1 MDIAELRSLFIF
13 DGLTDEQLTELVTA
27 GEEFVFAEGDV
38 LFEQGAPADHW
49 WVLLEGRVELSR
61 RSEHEEIVLATMQQP
76 GVWAGGFRAW
86 SDTAGYMG
94 WGRATSPGRAYRLP
108 SEALGDFVRR
118 WFPLGGHMIAAF
130 FQTVRNIEG
139 ELRQRAGLV
148 ALGTLAAGLAHE
160 INNPAAA
167 AAHSA
172 AALQEST
179 DALLA
184 ALVSM
189 AERSVSAEQL
199 VALDRLRLEI
209 EPPPG
214 RLDSMALM
222 DREEELTGWLERQG
236 VDDAWRLAPVFVTAG
251 VDTAWCERA
260 ADLLEGPQLGPGLHW
275 VASTLSTTSLLSDV
289 ATSTSRVSALVEG
302 VKSYTQMDRA
312 SLQRIDVTEG
322 IESTLSV
329 LAHKIGKGITVV
341 RDYEEDLPHIDAHAA
356 ELNQVW
362 TNLISNAI
370 DAMDGEG
377 ALRLVA
383 RADGDSI
390 VVDVGD
396 TGPGMPDEVKD
407 RVFEP
412 FFTTKE
418 VGQGVGLGLD
428 ISRRIVVDRH
438 RGDITIESVP
448 GNTVMSVR
456 LPVEQ

>member
-1 MDIAELRSLFIF
+1 MDLTELRSLFIF
-13 DGLTDEQLTELVTA
+13 DGLTDEQLVALAAA
-27 GEEFVFAEGDV
+27 GEEVAFAPGDV

-49 WVLLEGRVELSR
+49 WVLLEGKVELSR
-61 RSEHEEIVLATMQQP
+61 RSEHEEILLATMQQP

-86 SDTAGYMG
+86 SEGAGYMG
-94 WGRATSPGRAYRLP
+94 WGRAASPGRAFRLP
-108 SEALGDFVRR
+108 SEALGTFVRQ
-118 WFPLGGHMIAAF
+118 WFPLGGHLIAAF

-184 ALVSM
+184 ALVAM
-189 AERSVSAEQL
+189 AEHDVSAEKL
-199 VALDRLRLEI
+199 VALDRLRIDI
-209 EPPPG
+209 EPPAA
-214 RLDSMALM
+214 RLDSMTLM
-222 DREEELTGWLERQG
+222 DREEELLAWLERHH
-236 VDDAWRLAPVFVTAG
+236 VDEAWRLAPVFVAAG
-251 VDTAWCERA
+251 VDASWCDQA
-260 ADLLEGPQLGPGLHW
+260 AELLDDNQLGAGLAW
-275 VASTLSTTSLLSDV
+275 VASTLTTSALLSDV

-322 IESTLSV
+322 LDSTLDM
-329 LAHKIGKGITVV
+329 LAHKLGTGIAVV
-341 RDYEEDLPHIDAHAA
+341 RDYADDLPLVDAHAA

-362 TNLISNAI
+362 TNLIANAV
-370 DAMDGEG
+370 DAMEGEG
-377 ALRLVA
+377 TLRLAA
-383 RADGDSI
+383 RADEDSI
-390 VVDVGD
+390 VVEVED
-396 TGPGMPDEVKD
+396 TGAGMPDDVKA

-412 FFTTKE
+412 FFTTKD
-418 VGQGVGLGLD
+418 VGHGVGLGLD

-438 RGDITIESVP
+438 RGDITIESAP
-448 GNTVMSVR
+448 GKTVMSVR
-456 LPVEQ
+456 LPQKQ